1 MCNLTLAL
9 FFVLC
14 TLLVCSRVVLFC
26 FDLLRVSSASAEDDL
41 LRLGYLGRGA
51 GGVVYKALHLP
62 TLRICAVKVVPVHDS
77 KHREQMVSEMK
88 ALRQNFVSWN
98 SAATHTC
105 AGCGNAEHEMPKHN
119 GTSRSCVLCSKFFCG
134 TAHPMLLRTTCPMPL
149 LTLVFRLVVVCCSV
163 VLWFC
168 CSVVLWF
175 CCSIV
180 LLFWLVVR
188 IVQVRVKRSSWT
200 KQKNTIVGNAKMN
213 AT

>member
-1 MCNLTLAL
+1 MRCLIRVQSNPCT
-9 FFVLC
+9 VLC
-14 TLLVCSRVVLFC
+14 TLLVCSCVVLFC
-26 FDLLRVSSASAEDDL
+26 FDRVRVSSASAEDDL

-134 TAHPMLLRTTCPMPL
+134 TDHPLLLLTTCPMLL
-149 LTLVFRLVVVCCSV
+149 LTLVFRLVVVLLFCGSV
-163 VLWFC
+163 VLLFC
-168 CSVVLWF
+168 GSVVR
-175 CCSIV
+175 
-180 LLFWLVVR
+180 LFWLVVR

>member
-1 MCNLTLAL
+1 MRCLIRVQSNPCT
-9 FFVLC
+9 VLC

-26 FDLLRVSSASAEDDL
+26 FDRVRVSSASAEDDL

-134 TAHPMLLRTTCPMPL
+134 TDHPLLLLTTCPML
-149 LTLVFRLVVVCCSV
+149 LLILVFRLVVVLLFCGSV
-163 VLWFC
+163 VLLFC
-168 CSVVLWF
+168 GSVVR
-175 CCSIV
+175 
-180 LLFWLVVR
+180 LFWLVVR

>member
-1 MCNLTLAL
+1 
-9 FFVLC
+9 
-14 TLLVCSRVVLFC
+14 
-26 FDLLRVSSASAEDDL
+26 VSSASAEDDL

-134 TAHPMLLRTTCPMPL
+134 TDHPMLLRTTCPMLL

-168 CSVVLWF
+168 GSVVLWF
-175 CCSIV
+175 CGSVV